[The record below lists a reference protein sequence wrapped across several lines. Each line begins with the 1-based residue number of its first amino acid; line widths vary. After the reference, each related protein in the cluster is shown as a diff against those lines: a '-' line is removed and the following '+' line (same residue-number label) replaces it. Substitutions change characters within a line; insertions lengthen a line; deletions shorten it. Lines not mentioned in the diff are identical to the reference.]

1 MKRLLLLIFC
11 LYSVSE
17 VFALDDIAL
26 KLGSVTGSG
35 WQAEGVIVHWHWL
48 NNNQVALTLNIAT
61 LTLPELKKPLNHLR
75 LKCQRL
81 KYTRKKI
88 TCPYAHLKMSQ
99 YLLDI
104 SSISLSFAYY
114 FDSQR
119 IHLRLNKVALAGGEA
134 TLQVIAAPTGWQANI
149 AINKIAMAQL
159 LTQLSSFLP
168 LPSEFTLDG
177 QTHLTVKLSGDT
189 EIRQISLE
197 GQLNDL
203 NFSHTE
209 GLVAGENMAMTF
221 SFKARNKPFIQKSEV
236 YQKPS
241 LLKKVGKDKKSGQ
254 FETQGT
260 LLVNRG
266 ELYIDPLYLEI
277 KDKPVKM
284 TIDLAWQ
291 AQQLKVHRFT
301 YTHTDVITLK
311 GSSELILDEKWAIK
325 TLTLQTDKTLLKP
338 IYTYYLQAVLDEESP
353 FNQLEIK
360 GAIEA
365 AVNWDKEK
373 RHVVARLQDIEIE
386 DQQKRFGLKG
396 LYGKIQWHNNKATFP
411 SHLHWKGAYLASSI
425 QLGASQLR
433 ASLTDHRIRLLAPW
447 YQPILD
453 GGLRIEHFYLE
464 HKKNELS
471 GQLRGRLYPISLTAL
486 STALEGPP
494 LSGQIS
500 GKIPW
505 VTYRNNQLKM
515 GGELRM
521 RIFDGDIVVHTLNL
535 DNPLGDIPM
544 LKTDIEVTKLNLQ
557 TLTKVTEFGEI
568 QGQLSGY
575 VHDLKMINW
584 QPVSFDAHFA
594 TPEEDTMPHKISHQA
609 LKNLSQLGGN
619 AAVHALSHGV
629 LSFFENFSYQRI
641 GWGCRL
647 QKGVCEM
654 SGAGSAP
661 NGYYIVKGGGLPRI
675 DMIGYNQSVDWN
687 VLVTRLKRVTNI
699 TNVSDPIVK

>member
-1 MKRLLLLIFC
+1 
-11 LYSVSE
+11 
-17 VFALDDIAL
+17 
-26 KLGSVTGSG
+26 
-35 WQAEGVIVHWHWL
+35 
-48 NNNQVALTLNIAT
+48 
-61 LTLPELKKPLNHLR
+61 
-75 LKCQRL
+75 
-81 KYTRKKI
+81 
-88 TCPYAHLKMSQ
+88 
-99 YLLDI
+99 
-104 SSISLSFAYY
+104 
-114 FDSQR
+114 
-119 IHLRLNKVALAGGEA
+119 
-134 TLQVIAAPTGWQANI
+134 
-149 AINKIAMAQL
+149 MAQL

-386 DQQKRFGLKG
+386 DQQKRFGL
-396 LYGKIQWHNNKATFP
+396 
-411 SHLHWKGAYLASSI
+411 
-425 QLGASQLR
+425 
-433 ASLTDHRIRLLAPW
+433 
-447 YQPILD
+447 
-453 GGLRIEHFYLE
+453 
-464 HKKNELS
+464 
-471 GQLRGRLYPISLTAL
+471 
-486 STALEGPP
+486 
-494 LSGQIS
+494 
-500 GKIPW
+500 
-505 VTYRNNQLKM
+505 
-515 GGELRM
+515 
-521 RIFDGDIVVHTLNL
+521 
-535 DNPLGDIPM
+535 
-544 LKTDIEVTKLNLQ
+544 
-557 TLTKVTEFGEI
+557 
-568 QGQLSGY
+568 
-575 VHDLKMINW
+575 
-584 QPVSFDAHFA
+584 
-594 TPEEDTMPHKISHQA
+594 
-609 LKNLSQLGGN
+609 
-619 AAVHALSHGV
+619 
-629 LSFFENFSYQRI
+629 
-641 GWGCRL
+641 
-647 QKGVCEM
+647 
-654 SGAGSAP
+654 
-661 NGYYIVKGGGLPRI
+661 
-675 DMIGYNQSVDWN
+675 
-687 VLVTRLKRVTNI
+687 
-699 TNVSDPIVK
+699 